1 MATSFNINQ
10 ADLEKIL
17 QQIKIAEAHATGTK
31 SLLQI
36 IMETFGVS
44 AANAVLMPVGLRT
57 VDGSLNSL
65 IPGQT
70 EFGAADNLFPR
81 LTDPNFL
88 NDQDGD
94 ELPLGPPGSGAPTI
108 DNTDYGISQSVAD
121 ADPRIISNLLVDMTA
136 ANPAAVE
143 AALRYAGAEG
153 DVSAVRDAIVSA
165 WNNIAATAAA
175 AHAAQQAEVVA
186 LETLNTETAEQT
198 AAAAANDAAQATLT
212 AYNVA
217 LAANA
222 DAETSDVQAA
232 VQAVVNV
239 FGPVGS
245 LVNQADR
252 DAIDEAV
259 LQATEA
265 RNSAQAAVD
274 ALFANL
280 GAGHPDVVAAESVLA
295 NAQTLLTDL
304 QGLQLALDST
314 TPNLDTSEFNAAA
327 SANTEAA
334 NTKSLADANAAQLT
348 ASQILAQGAADATA
362 ANLATANNDLTTATT
377 NRDAAIA
384 ASNAADAA
392 LADALVTLGEKQT
405 AAASALTDFNA
416 ANAAHAPFQ
425 QTIEA
430 YNLAIAQN
438 VDEGLGSAITG
449 LAGDL
454 DALIISLGN
463 AGDALDITNAPDSD
477 LTAINSAITTA
488 AQVENAAQTAVDA
501 LQSGPFVEPGD
512 LTAAQQDL
520 ANVSA
525 LKLRLETLRD
535 ALLADADGLLDQT
548 DLDEALAIQTDTDTH
563 VATATT
569 AATQFAVSLA
579 TAVDNAAPTADAL
592 ADAAAALALANSEL
606 NDIETLIFGEFN
618 SATGNRIGGGLQDQA
633 ADAQAAENLAIT
645 AYDAAVVALANAAA
659 ADSAAQATL
668 TAYTNALAEDVEVK
682 ANAALTEAGEL
693 VASLGAVG
701 SIVDAADLAAIAEAV
716 AAALATADAAT
727 NASNFLLANLGAV
740 HPDVVAAQAVAD
752 AAIALSNQLT
762 SLQTALGS
770 ASPLLD
776 LSEFNMAQAA
786 LALATSNET
795 QANLVDQQLN
805 NSQDV
810 AEDAADDAQDA
821 LAQADTELAAAQDSY
836 DAAVTASNN
845 ADDAR
850 DAARPAFDDLAKEHG
865 IAVEGI
871 GSLVIPNV
879 SPDVGLTAGFNSW
892 MTFFGQF
899 FDHGLDLVTK
909 GGNGTVYIPL
919 QADDPIIAG
928 ADGIFGT
935 DDDLPEHLRFMAL
948 TRATQTIVDADGIPQ
963 HTNTTTSFVDQNQTY
978 TSHASHQV
986 FLREYA
992 REGSQ
997 TFATGRLL
1005 DGTSA
1010 SGSLNGAIGNWAEVK
1025 AQAIEMLGITLS
1037 DFDVHS
1043 VPLLV
1048 TDPYGKFI
1056 PGANGYAQVVVQ
1068 VQIINDATGTLIGTH
1083 GDPFTMSGVS
1093 GGLDLANLALPS
1105 GLPALPSGQ
1114 SYKTVVVSTGH
1125 AFLDDIAHHAAP
1137 KLVDHDHNPFTPR
1150 LKQVADDDRLDANG
1164 DGVADAADVTALG
1177 STLTDANGDSVID
1190 ELDLADVNLDGVI
1203 NGKDLVA
1210 DDRNPLTYDDEM
1222 LNSHF
1227 ITGDGRGNENIA
1239 LTAVHS
1245 VFHSEHNRTVEVNK
1259 LTILQSGDLAFINEW
1274 LRVDLENV
1282 NAIPSD
1288 PAALAAY
1295 ADTLSWDGERLFQ
1308 AARFTTEMQYQHLV
1322 FEEFARR
1329 IAPDVDPFVFN
1340 NAPEIDASILAEFA
1354 HTVYRFGHSMLTGTV
1369 DRLENDLTTVNGE
1382 ADQQTLLAAF
1392 LNPQMYLSGGATLD
1406 EVQANLVRGLSRDL
1420 GNEIDE
1426 FIVQDVRSN
1435 LLGLPLDLGALNIAR
1450 GRDTGIPSLNETRQQ
1465 LHDAGVSTLAPYT
1478 SWNDFT
1484 PNLKNPLS
1492 IVNFIAAY
1500 GTHASITSATTAAE
1514 MRDAAMLLVF
1524 GDGTNSDGVTIR
1536 GTTYTNADRLAFLNG
1551 TGDYA
1556 GNKGGMDLVDLWI
1569 GGLAEQKTEFTGM
1582 LGETFNYI
1590 FELQME
1596 NLQFGDRFYYLSR
1609 TQGMNLLNQL
1619 EPNTFTDLVMR
1630 NSDLSDKY
1638 ATHLSGSLFLTPDF
1652 FFEMDLGIAQED
1664 YNGDED
1670 GIDPT
1675 PEPGTIEPTVIRDY
1689 SNGTVIFED
1698 GADHNVGGSFRFI
1711 GGEHIV
1717 VGGTEGDDF
1726 IHTDKGDDTVWGDG
1740 GNDHIIVGEG
1750 ADNVFGGDGDDIIEG
1765 GILEDFLRGE
1775 RGNDVII
1782 GESGLTLAFG
1792 GEGQDYIRFEA
1803 TASEAFGGEGDDFI
1817 LGSTGADFLLGNEG
1831 NDWIEGGLGFDT
1843 LAGDNSELF
1852 FNSTLIG
1859 HDVLFGHGD
1868 ETDYDAESGDDIMG
1882 SGPSVFRYEGMFG
1895 FDWGIAKNDNQFG
1908 FGVDFDLGKP
1918 IFTTDP
1924 ADILRDRF
1932 DLVEALSGWKD
1943 DDILIGDNRGH
1954 VAGVATPGATP
1965 TTLFLDNVLNAEG
1978 IDRITGLRDVMGTAL
1993 TTFDLG
1999 TSYRDGNI
2007 LLGGDG
2013 NDVIRGKGG
2022 YDVIDGD
2029 AWLNVRIKIVIADGP
2044 NAGIYSA
2051 ESLTTEA
2058 RYAGTTAGKVY
2069 HTNPDGSPNFDDVA
2083 FDGRFLQDLLLDRT
2097 INPGEMSIVRE
2108 ILHDTTPDNNNDTAQ
2123 FAGNLAEYDIEGRGI
2138 FVDLN
2143 DDGDLLDEGEN
2154 VAQRAYDLNG
2164 DGFISVTDRDN
2175 GVTGAVVLGVQL
2187 LSRGI
2192 NTDDTDLLK
2201 NIELLNFADQSIAI
2215 AGDNVA
2221 ATGTVTINDPTP
2233 FGTQA
2238 TPLVGEVL
2246 TATLSGF
2253 NDAANPIPVGPSGLP
2268 VGLTFEWQT
2277 TEPGTNR
2284 GWVTVALGDSY
2295 TVREEDVGFAI
2306 RAVAVFKDGAG
2317 VTERLYSEETG
2328 ETTRPFIIDENSPT
2342 GTLVGLVPDAAAAG
2356 GAATHAINGN
2366 NDAGGRFAVVQNGV
2380 DANGEPIFQIVVANG
2395 GPVLLDYEAVQT
2407 PIDNEYQIV
2416 IDSFDDEAQLVA
2428 TRQFTIRLNDVLNEG
2443 IPTNIT
2449 WTGTTPAG
2457 NTLPTGVIAQLS
2469 TVDPDAGA
2477 THTYQLLPGSAPGFA
2492 VSPAGVVTRT
2502 GAMAENSTYLLNIR
2516 TTDNTGL
2523 SFDET
2528 FTIRTLANGV
2538 ANVFTGTSGDDIAYG
2553 LTGADNLNGGAGD
2566 DNLFGQDGADTLI
2579 GDVGDDSLFGGAG
2592 TDTLVGGTGN
2602 DLLVGGTGAD
2612 GLSGSTGN
2620 DTIRYTIGD
2629 GVDTVIDGGA
2639 DTDTVEILANGGAQ
2653 TLDVTYNGTAITNF
2667 EGNTALNSIE
2677 RFTANLGAGIDTLIY
2692 TSAASITVDLTAGTA
2707 SGFASIAGIENV
2719 TGGAGSD
2726 TLIGVAG
2733 TTNALTGG
2741 GGNDT
2746 FTVHDTLD
2754 TVSEAAGGGTDLV
2767 QFSSTTAGATYT
2779 IADAD
2784 VENLTLLGTADL
2796 NGTGNA
2802 AANVLIGNTGANT
2815 LNGLGGN
2822 DTIQAGAGNDT
2833 INYAIG
2839 GGIDTVDGGDDIDTL
2854 NITDGSNN
2862 NTLDVLYDGTVLTA
2876 VEGGTI
2882 SNIEIVN
2889 ANMGGAADTLSY
2901 AGSTAGVTVDLA
2913 NGTGIGTAS
2922 GFNQLISVLHVT
2934 GTAQD
2939 DTLSGNSGANT
2950 LSGGGGVD
2958 TLNGEAGGDILIG
2971 GAGADTINTG
2981 AANDNVAD
2989 LIRYS
2994 DTLDFGDT
3002 VTNFDATGTAA
3013 QVDRFEFGG
3022 ALNTAYD
3029 DGNNNNAVLFASGN
3043 GGAGTVTVT
3052 VGQANAHAEALY
3064 LSGAN
3069 GEGVTNADL
3078 TDAALVAAAFNAEFN
3093 ITAANNE
3100 DALLVINDTNG
3111 NSASIWQWIQ
3121 TAGGGAEVDAN
3132 ELTLIGTVTANG
3144 TVTTASFDFF

>member
-1 MATSFNINQ
+1 MSTSFNINQ

-65 IPGQT
+65 IPGQS

-81 LTDPNFL
+81 LTDPMFL
-88 NDQDGD
+88 NDADGD

-108 DNTDYGISQSVAD
+108 DNNDYGISQSVAD

-153 DVSAVRDAIVSA
+153 DVSAVRDAIVAA
-165 WNNIAATAAA
+165 WNNIAATATSAY
-175 AHAAQQAEVVA
+175 AAQQAENAA
-186 LETLNTETAEQT
+186 LETLNTETAEQ
-198 AAAAANDAAQATLT
+198 AAANAANDAAQATLA
-212 AYNVA
+212 AYNDA

-222 DAETSDVQAA
+222 DNETADAVNA
-232 VQAVVNV
+232 VQAMVDAFSPVGGVVNA
-239 FGPVGS
+239 
-245 LVNQADR
+245 ADIA
-252 DAIDEAV
+252 AIDEAV
-259 LQATEA
+259 LQATQA
-265 RNSAQAAVD
+265 HDAAQAAAN
-274 ALFANL
+274 ALLANL
-280 GAGHPDVVAAESVLA
+280 PVDHPDVVAAQGLLA

-304 QGLQLALDST
+304 QDLQLALDST
-314 TPNLDTSEFNAAA
+314 TPNLDTPEFNEAA
-327 SANTEAA
+327 SANSNATSIVALADSTTAQLVVSQAAAQSAAATTASALANA
-334 NTKSLADANAAQLT
+334 NT
-348 ASQILAQGAADATA
+348 
-362 ANLATANNDLTTATT
+362 NLATATT
-377 NRDAAIA
+377 NKDNAIA

-392 LADALVTLGEKQT
+392 LADALLTLADKQ
-405 AAASALTDFNA
+405 AAAATALSTYNTAF
-416 ANAAHAPFQ
+416 ANHQPHQLTLDKYA
-425 QTIEA
+425 
-430 YNLAIAQN
+430 LAIAQN
-438 VDEGLGSAITG
+438 VDEGLGGPLGLGVAVDDLIVNLGAAGQGIDLADIAAI
-449 LAGDL
+449 D
-454 DALIISLGN
+454 
-463 AGDALDITNAPDSD
+463 
-477 LTAINSAITTA
+477 SAITTA
-488 AQVENAAQTAVDA
+488 LQVENAAQAAVSA
-501 LQSGPFVEPGD
+501 LQAAEAPNGFVSAAD
-512 LTAAQQDL
+512 IAAAQQDL
-520 ANVSA
+520 DNVTSLLARLEA
-525 LKLRLETLRD
+525 LKDALET
-535 ALLADADGLLDQT
+535 DGDTLLDQEH
-548 DLDEALAIQTDTDTH
+548 LDEATSIRTVTETH
-563 VATATT
+563 ATT
-569 AATQFAVSLA
+569 AATTAAQFATSL
-579 TAVDNAAPTADAL
+579 TAAETAAAPTA
-592 ADAAAALALANSEL
+592 AALTDAESALTLAQSEL
-606 NDIETLIFGEFN
+606 DAVETLIFGEIDEQ
-618 SATGNRIGGGLQDQA
+618 TGNRQGGGLQDQA
-633 ADAQAAENLAIT
+633 ADAQVTENLAIA
-645 AYDAAVVALANAAA
+645 AYDAAVVAQANAAA
-659 ADSAAQATL
+659 ADSATQATL
-668 TAYTNALAEDVEVK
+668 TAYNNALNEDVDVK
-682 ANAALTEAGEL
+682 ANAALIKAGEL

-701 SIVDAADLAAIAEAV
+701 SIITAADHTAAAEAAAAAIAA
-716 AAALATADAAT
+716 ADAAT
-727 NASNFLLANLGAV
+727 NAANFLLANLGAI
-740 HPDVVAAQAVAD
+740 HPDTVAAQAVAD
-752 AAIALSNQLT
+752 AAVALSNQFT
-762 SLQTALGS
+762 SLQTALSS

-776 LSEFNMAQAA
+776 LSEFNMAQDA
-786 LALATSNET
+786 LALAVSNEA
-795 QANLVDQQLN
+795 QADAVDQQLN
-805 NSQDV
+805 DSQDV
-810 AEDAADDAQDA
+810 AEDAAEDTEEA
-821 LAQADTELAAAQDSY
+821 LALANAELAAAQHAY
-836 DAAVTASNN
+836 DDAVAASNA
-845 ADDAR
+845 ADAAR
-850 DAARPAFDDLAKEHG
+850 DAARPAFEDLAEENG

-935 DDDLPEHLRFMAL
+935 GDDLPEHLRFMAL
-948 TRATQTIVDADGIPQ
+948 TRATQTIDAEGIPQ

-986 FLREYA
+986 FLREYV
-992 REGSQ
+992 REGNQ

-1010 SGSLNGAIGNWAEVK
+1010 TGSLNGAIGNWAEVK
-1025 AQAIEMLGITLS
+1025 AQALEMLGIKLG

-1068 VQIINDATGTLIGTH
+1068 VQIINDATGAVIGTH
-1083 GDPFTMSGVS
+1083 GAPFTMSGVS
-1093 GGLDLANLALPS
+1093 GGLDLAALALPN

-1114 SYKTVVVSTGH
+1114 SYKTVAVSTGH

-1137 KLVDHDHNPFTPR
+1137 RLFDLDRDPATPR
-1150 LKQVADDDRLDANG
+1150 TQQVADSDIDANG
-1164 DGVADAADVTALG
+1164 NGVYDEGID
-1177 STLTDANGDSVID
+1177 TLTDVNGDGQVTT
-1190 ELDLADVNLDGVI
+1190 ADFFAPDKNADGSL
-1203 NGKDLVA
+1203 NDA
-1210 DDRNPLTYDDEM
+1210 TYDDEM

-1227 ITGDGRGNENIA
+1227 VTGDGRGNENIA
-1239 LTAVHS
+1239 LSAVHS
-1245 VFHSEHNRTVEVNK
+1245 VFHSEHNRTVEANK
-1259 LTILQSGDLAFINEW
+1259 ITILQSGNLAFINEW
-1274 LRVDLENV
+1274 LRVDLPNL
-1282 NAIPSD
+1282 NSIPSD

-1295 ADTLSWDGERLFQ
+1295 AETLSWDGERLFQ

-1392 LNPQMYLSGGATLD
+1392 LNPQMYLSSGSSQE
-1406 EVQANLVRGLSRDL
+1406 EVLANVVRGTSRDL

-1450 GRDTGIPSLNETRQQ
+1450 GRDTGIPSLNETRAQ
-1465 LHDAGVSTLAPYT
+1465 LAAAGVSTLAPYT

-1524 GDGTNSDGVTIR
+1524 GDGNNSDGVTIR
-1536 GTTYTNADRLAFLNG
+1536 GTTYSNDDRLAFLNG
-1551 TGDYA
+1551 TGIYA
-1556 GNKGGMDLVDLWI
+1556 ANKGGMDLVDLWI

-1590 FELQME
+1590 FEYQME
-1596 NLQFGDRFYYLSR
+1596 SLQFGDRFYYLSR

-1619 EPNTFTDLVMR
+1619 EPNTFADLVMR
-1630 NSDLSDKY
+1630 NSDLGDKY

-1652 FFEMDLGIAQED
+1652 FFEMDRGIAQED
-1664 YNGDED
+1664 YNGDEA

-1675 PEPGTIEPTVIRDY
+1675 TEPGTIEPTVIRDY
-1689 SNGTVIFED
+1689 SNSTIVD
-1698 GADHNVGGSFRFI
+1698 GNHDFGGSFRFI

-1717 VGGTEGDDF
+1717 VGGTEGNDF

-1943 DDILIGDNRGH
+1943 DDILVGDNRGH
-1954 VAGVATPGATP
+1954 VAGLATPGATP
-1965 TTLFLDNVLNAEG
+1965 TTLFLDHVLNAEG

-2029 AWLNVRIKIVIADGP
+2029 AWLNVRIKIVIPTGP
-2044 NAGIYSA
+2044 NAGTYSA

-2058 RYAGTTAGKVY
+2058 RYAGATAGKVY
-2069 HTNPDGSPNFDDVA
+2069 NTDAEGHPIFTSVA
-2083 FDGRFLQDLLLDRT
+2083 FGGRSLQDLLLDRT
-2097 INPGEMSIVRE
+2097 INPGQMSIVRE
-2108 ILHDTTPDNNNDTAQ
+2108 ILHDTTPGNNNDTAQ

-2175 GVTGAVVLGVQL
+2175 GATGAVVLGVQL

-2201 NIELLNFADQSIAI
+2201 NIEILNFADQSIAI
-2215 AGDNVA
+2215 AGSNVA
-2221 ATGTVTINDPTP
+2221 ATGTVTINDATP

-2238 TPLVGEVL
+2238 TPLVGEIL
-2246 TATLSGF
+2246 TATLSDF
-2253 NDAANPIPVGPSGLP
+2253 NDAVHPIPVGPNGLP

-2295 TVREEDVGFAI
+2295 TVREDDLGFAI

-2317 VTERLYSEETG
+2317 VTERLYSDETG
-2328 ETTRPFIIDENSPT
+2328 ETTRPFTINENSPT
-2342 GTLVGLVPDAAAAG
+2342 GTVVGVIPDAG
-2356 GAATHAINGN
+2356 EGAVTHAINGT

-2380 DANGEPIFQIVVANG
+2380 DPNGEPIFQIVVANG
-2395 GPVLLDYEAVQT
+2395 GPANLDYEGAQ
-2407 PIDNEYQIV
+2407 NEYQIV
-2416 IDSFDDEAQLVA
+2416 IDSFNDEAELVT
-2428 TRQFTIRLNDVLNEG
+2428 TRQFTIRLRDVVNEG
-2443 IPTNIT
+2443 VPTNIT
-2449 WTGTTPAG
+2449 WTGATPA
-2457 NTLPTGVIAQLS
+2457 NNALPGAGTVIANLS
-2469 TVDPDAGA
+2469 STDPDVGA
-2477 THTYQLLPGSAPGFA
+2477 THTYLLLPGSAANFTI
-2492 VSPAGVVTRT
+2492 SPAGVVTRT
-2502 GAMAENSTYLLNIR
+2502 GSAMAPNSTYLLNVR
-2516 TTDNTGL
+2516 TTDTTGL

-2538 ANVFTGTSGDDIAYG
+2538 ANIFTGTSGDDIVYG
-2553 LTGADNLNGGAGD
+2553 LTSGDTLNGAAGD
-2566 DNLFGQDGADTLI
+2566 DNLFGQGGADTLN
-2579 GDVGDDSLFGGAG
+2579 GDV
-2592 TDTLVGGTGN
+2592 GN

-2612 GLSGSTGN
+2612 RLFGGTGN
-2620 DTIRYTIGD
+2620 DTIRYVVDTD
-2629 GVDTVIDGGA
+2629 GVDTAIDGGA
-2639 DTDTVEILANGGAQ
+2639 DTDTVELFANGGGQ
-2653 TLDVTYNGTAITNF
+2653 TLTVTYNGTAITNF
-2667 EGNTALNSIE
+2667 EGNAAFTSIE
-2677 RFTANLGAGIDTLIY
+2677 RFTANLGTGTDTLVY
-2692 TSAASITVDLTAGTA
+2692 TSTAGVTVDLSAGTA
-2707 SGFASIAGIENV
+2707 SGFASVAGIENV
-2719 TGGAGSD
+2719 TGGTGADTFIADVNDVRNTFNGAGGSDTANYAAYTGNLTVNLGAATIVVGGSGSTTANSDMLVAIENFTGGAGSD
-2726 TLIGVAG
+2726 SI
-2733 TTNALTGG
+2733 
-2741 GGNDT
+2741 
-2746 FTVHDTLD
+2746 
-2754 TVSEAAGGGTDLV
+2754 
-2767 QFSSTTAGATYT
+2767 
-2779 IADAD
+2779 
-2784 VENLTLLGTADL
+2784 
-2796 NGTGNA
+2796 TGNS
-2802 AANVLIGNTGANT
+2802 AANVL
-2815 LNGLGGN
+2815 LGG
-2822 DTIQAGAGNDT
+2822 AGG
-2833 INYAIG
+2833 
-2839 GGIDTVDGGDDIDTL
+2839 
-2854 NITDGSNN
+2854 
-2862 NTLDVLYDGTVLTA
+2862 
-2876 VEGGTI
+2876 
-2882 SNIEIVN
+2882 
-2889 ANMGGAADTLSY
+2889 
-2901 AGSTAGVTVDLA
+2901 
-2913 NGTGIGTAS
+2913 
-2922 GFNQLISVLHVT
+2922 
-2934 GTAQD
+2934 
-2939 DTLSGNSGANT
+2939 
-2950 LSGGGGVD
+2950 D
-2958 TLNGEAGGDILIG
+2958 TLNGGSGNDQLFGDAGEDILIG
-2971 GAGADTINTG
+2971 GTGADQIDTG
-2981 AANDNVAD
+2981 AADDNVAD
-2989 LIRYS
+2989 LVRFSAINE
-2994 DTLDFGDT
+2994 FGDT
-3002 VTNFDATGTAA
+3002 VMNFDATGTAA
-3013 QVDRFEFGG
+3013 QVDKVQFTA
-3022 ALNTAYD
+3022 ALNSVGATGLD
-3029 DGNNNNAVLFASGN
+3029 DRIDDDVFQFGISNSDGLLGNNVAVNLDA
-3043 GGAGTVTVT
+3043 GGL
-3052 VGQANAHAEALY
+3052 EAL
-3064 LSGAN
+3064 LLTGV
-3069 GEGVTNADL
+3069 GTEGVTNANL
-3078 TDAALVAAAFNAEFN
+3078 TNATAVSAAFNNEFV
-3093 ITAANNE
+3093 ITSSLAN
-3100 DALLVINDTNG
+3100 DALLVVNAIDSDNFSVWRWVQDATGTELNAVSEITLLGVFTSNG
-3111 NSASIWQWIQ
+3111 NV
-3121 TAGGGAEVDAN
+3121 TVD
-3132 ELTLIGTVTANG
+3132 
-3144 TVTTASFDFF
+3144 SFVFG